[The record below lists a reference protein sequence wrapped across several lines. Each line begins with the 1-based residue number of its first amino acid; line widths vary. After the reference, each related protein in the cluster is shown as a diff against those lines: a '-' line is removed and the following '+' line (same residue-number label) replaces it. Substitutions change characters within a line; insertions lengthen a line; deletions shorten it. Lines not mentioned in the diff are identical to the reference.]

1 MPSTPSSCC
10 TGPTGSA
17 HRSAV
22 VGIVIVS
29 HSATLAA
36 GVRGLAAE
44 MSGPDVR
51 LELAGGL
58 DEPEAL
64 GTDAVRVADA
74 IARADSGDGV
84 LVLMD
89 LGSAVLSAE
98 TALDLLTPEQ
108 RERVLLSEAPLV
120 EGAVA
125 AAVAARLGAPL
136 PEVAAEARGGLQGK
150 TAHLGADEP
159 SPPVPAAAPAPTD
172 HGPTLHLEVGNPLG
186 LHARPAARFV
196 QTAAGFDAEVEV
208 TNLTTGR
215 GPAGGRSLN
224 GLATLGIRQGHDILV
239 SARGPQAEAALE
251 ALASLAAR
259 DFDEELA
266 PAAPPGPPPSPN
278 ARAPVN
284 VPEGAALAGLPGAP
298 GIVSAAARHFR
309 IAAPEIPTGSAT
321 DPEAEWKALEEARE
335 QVRSEIRAVRD
346 SVAVRAGGYSAAI
359 FDAHLLFLD
368 DEALLGPSRRAIFEH
383 RRNAAQAWNDAAEAV
398 AAEYRSL
405 DDDYLRAR
413 ADDLTGVARQVVAAL
428 KGNGTGPQLAGTGI
442 VVAEDLTPADTVA
455 LDREL
460 TLGIATAAGS
470 PTSHSAILARSLGIP
485 AAVGLGAALLEVPDE
500 TPLLLDGDAG
510 AVYVEPPPELLAE
523 LEQRSAVQEE
533 AARAALARAAE
544 PAVTR
549 DGRRIEVVANIGSPD
564 DVPAALENGAEGVG
578 LLRTEFLFLDRETMP
593 GEDEQHEAYGQIAGA
608 LEGRPLVLRTL
619 DVGADKPLPYLRAR
633 PEANPF
639 LGVRGIRLQL
649 ERPEL
654 LETQFRAVL
663 RTAAEHPLKVMF
675 PMVATLAEYRHARSA
690 LERVRMEL
698 EHEGTP
704 VPADLE
710 VGVMIEVPAAALA
723 AESFAPEVGFFSLGT
738 NDLTQYTMAAERG
751 NASVATLA
759 DGLHPSVLRLIHMVA
774 EGAGRHDRWVGV
786 CGELAADPVAVPV
799 LIGLGVTELSVN
811 PPSIPAVKQA
821 VRDLDTEAARA
832 LADDALGLASATE
845 VRALVASRMAERT
858 AVSPG
863 SGT

>member
-1 MPSTPSSCC
+1 M
-10 TGPTGSA
+10 
-17 HRSAV
+17 

-36 GVRGLAAE
+36 GVRELAAE
-44 MSGPDVR
+44 MAGPDVR
-51 LELAGGL
+51 LEVAGGIEAP
-58 DEPEAL
+58 EPAL
-64 GTDAVRVADA
+64 GTDAVRVAEA
-74 IARADSGDGV
+74 IARADAGDGV
-84 LVLMD
+84 VVLMD

-98 TALDLLTPEQ
+98 TALDLLTSEQ
-108 RERVLLSEAPLV
+108 RERVLLCEAPLV

-125 AAVAARLGAPL
+125 AAVAAKLGASPR
-136 PEVAAEARGGLQGK
+136 EVAAEARGGLQGK
-150 TAHLGADEP
+150 TAQLGATEPEP
-159 SPPVPAAAPAPTD
+159 SVSAPPAGAREDALTR
-172 HGPTLHLEVGNPLG
+172 TLRIENPLG

-196 QTAAGFDAEVEV
+196 QTAAGFDASVEV

-215 GPAGGRSLN
+215 GPASGRSLN
-224 GLATLGIRQGHDILV
+224 GLATLGIRQGHEILV
-239 SARGPQAEAALE
+239 SAHGAHAAAALD
-251 ALASLAAR
+251 ALAELAAR
-259 DFDEELA
+259 DFDEQPA
-266 PAAPPGPPPSPN
+266 PAAEPAPATPRGGPTQ
-278 ARAPVN
+278 
-284 VPEGAALAGLPGAP
+284 GAGLTGLPGAP
-298 GIVSAAARHFR
+298 GIVSGPARR
-309 IAAPEIPTGSAT
+309 LRSVAPEIPTGSSG
-321 DPEAEWKALEEARE
+321 DPEAEWDALQAALRE
-335 QVRSEIRAVRD
+335 VRAEIGSTRE
-346 SVAVRAGGYSAAI
+346 SVAARAGEYSAAI

-368 DEALLGPSRRAIFEH
+368 DDALLEPARRAIFEQG
-383 RRNAAQAWNDAAEAV
+383 RNAAEAWHAAAEAV

-405 DDDYLRAR
+405 DDDYLSAR
-413 ADDLTGVARQVVAAL
+413 AEDLTGVARQVVAAL

-523 LEQRSAVQEE
+523 LEQRSAVQED

-690 LERVRMEL
+690 LERVRVEL

-811 PPSIPAVKQA
+811 PPSIPAVKHA